1 MYRTDVWDFREATP
15 MALES
20 INAPAALVTDATAET
35 FRERVIDAS
44 MQALVLVDFWAE
56 WCGPCKS
63 LTPLLE
69 KVVAEY
75 QGRVRLVKIDVDK
88 NQMLA
93 GQFRVQSIPT
103 VYAFGGGRPLDGF
116 MGALPESQL
125 RAFIDRLLDALG
137 GEVPAGDEQDMTAL
151 LEAAEAAVAAGDHAS
166 AETLFGEILD
176 LDPDNLKALT
186 GLARARCAAGDL
198 PGARALL
205 DRIPEDSAGD
215 PAVVQARA
223 VVALAAEAR
232 PVEDLDGLRAYV
244 EANPGDHQ
252 RRYELAGGLMA
263 VGDREGAADH
273 LLEIVRRDRNWNG
286 GEAKARLLRM
296 FDAIGLEDPFTKA
309 TRRRLSSVLFS

>member
-1 MYRTDVWDFREATP
+1 

-20 INAPAALVTDATAET
+20 INAPSPLVAEATAET
-35 FRERVIDAS
+35 FRELVIDAS

-69 KVVAEY
+69 KLVADY

-125 RAFIDRLLDALG
+125 RAFIDRLLQAMG
-137 GEVPAGDEQDMTAL
+137 GEDLAHADGGEDMAAL
-151 LEAAEAAVAAGDHAS
+151 LEAAETAALNGDHAS
-166 AETLFGEILD
+166 AETLFGDILD
-176 LDPDNLKALT
+176 IEPENLQALT

-198 PGARALL
+198 PGAKALL
-205 DRIPEDSAGD
+205 ERIPEESAND
-215 PAVVQARA
+215 PAVVRARA
-223 VVALAAEAR
+223 TVALAAEAK
-232 PVEDLDGLRAYV
+232 PVADLDSLRAHV
-244 EANPGDHQ
+244 EANPNDHEK
-252 RRYELAGGLMA
+252 RYELAGGLMA
-263 VGDREGAADH
+263 VGDQEGAADQ
-273 LLEIVRRDRNWNG
+273 LLEIIQRDRNWNG

-296 FDAIGLEDPFTKA
+296 FDAIGLENPFTKA

>member
-1 MYRTDVWDFREATP
+1 

-20 INAPAALVTDATAET
+20 INAPAPLVADATAET
-35 FRERVIDAS
+35 FRELVIDAS

-69 KVVAEY
+69 KLVAAY

-125 RAFIDRLLDALG
+125 RAFIDRLLEAMG
-137 GEVPAGDEQDMTAL
+137 GEAPDSAGEEGGNDVAAL
-151 LEAAEAAVAAGDHAS
+151 LEAAETAAQSGDYAS
-166 AETLFGEILD
+166 AETLYGDILD
-176 LDPDNLKALT
+176 MEPDNLQALT
-186 GLARARCAAGDL
+186 GLARARCAGGDM
-198 PGARALL
+198 PGAKALL
-205 DRIPEDSAGD
+205 DRIPEESAND

-223 VVALAAEAR
+223 TVALAAEAR
-232 PVEDLDGLRAYV
+232 PVADLDGLRAFV
-244 EANPGDHQ
+244 DANPDDHQ

-263 VGDREGAADH
+263 VGDREGAADQ
-273 LLEIVRRDRNWNG
+273 LLEIIRRNRDWNG

-309 TRRRLSSVLFS
+309 TRRRLSAVLFS

>member
-1 MYRTDVWDFREATP
+1 

-20 INAPAALVTDATAET
+20 INAPASLVTDATAET
-35 FRERVIDAS
+35 FRSLVIDAS

-69 KVVAEY
+69 KLVAEY
-75 QGRVRLVKIDVDK
+75 GGRVRLVKVDVDK

-93 GQFRVQSIPT
+93 AQFRVQSIPT

-125 RAFIDRLLDALG
+125 RAFVDRLLEVLG
-137 GEVPAGDEQDMTAL
+137 TEGLLGDAGDGDEHDVATL
-151 LEAAEAAVAAGDHAS
+151 LEAADTAFAAGDHAS
-166 AETLFGEILD
+166 AEALYGAVLEAEESNI
-176 LDPDNLKALT
+176 KALA
-186 GLARARCAAGDL
+186 GLARIRCMGGDMAG
-198 PGARALL
+198 ATALL
-205 DRIPEDSAGD
+205 DRIPEESAND

-223 VVALAAEAR
+223 TVALAAEAK
-232 PVEDLDGLRAYV
+232 PVEDLEALRAFV
-244 EANPGDHQ
+244 EANPDDHQ
-252 RRYELAGGLMA
+252 KRYELAGGLMA
-263 VGDREGAADH
+263 IGDREGAADH
-273 LLEIVRRDRNWNG
+273 LLEIIRRNRDWNG

-296 FDAIGLEDPFTKA
+296 FEAIGLEDPFTKA